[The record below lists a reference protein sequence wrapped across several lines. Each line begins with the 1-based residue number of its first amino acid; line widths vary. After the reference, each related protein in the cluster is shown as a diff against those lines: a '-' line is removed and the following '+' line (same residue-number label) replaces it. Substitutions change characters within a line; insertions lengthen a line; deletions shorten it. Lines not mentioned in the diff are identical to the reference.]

1 MDEFQ
6 SDKDGGK
13 GWIEFGNTKMDG
25 QKKQNAIGVVG
36 HRVTSPKNDDP
47 SILTMIRNDN
57 QLGFNI
63 TVDIS

>member
-1 MDEFQ
+1 MNFKAIKTGERDESNSAKLRWMD
-6 SDKDGGK
+6 K
-13 GWIEFGNTKMDG
+13 
-25 QKKQNAIGVVG
+25 KKQNAIGVVG